1 MVQGSNDYYGATELD
16 VNNVV
21 FVHGSIDP
29 WHAMGRL
36 TDLNENSPAII
47 IPGKLTYRV
56 SRKILVYVFIGQS
69 KPNQLNEVIVPM
81 ILGTS
86 HCVDMYANEPG
97 DPKELV
103 DARARIGELVGKW
116 INEAN

>member
-1 MVQGSNDYYGATELD
+1 MVFSSLK
-16 VNNVV
+16 V
-21 FVHGSIDP
+21 F
-29 WHAMGRL
+29 L
-36 TDLNENSPAII
+36 
-47 IPGKLTYRV
+47 KYF
-56 SRKILVYVFIGQS
+56 KIYPCL
-69 KPNQLNEVIVPM
+69 PNQLHAIIGST

-116 INEAN
+116 VNEAS

>member
-1 MVQGSNDYYGATELD
+1 
-16 VNNVV
+16 
-21 FVHGSIDP
+21 
-29 WHAMGRL
+29 
-36 TDLNENSPAII
+36 
-47 IPGKLTYRV
+47 
-56 SRKILVYVFIGQS
+56 
-69 KPNQLNEVIVPM
+69 M

-116 INEAN
+116 VNEAN

>member
-1 MVQGSNDYYGATELD
+1 M
-16 VNNVV
+16 
-21 FVHGSIDP
+21 
-29 WHAMGRL
+29 RL
-36 TDLNENSPAII
+36 N
-47 IPGKLTYRV
+47 
-56 SRKILVYVFIGQS
+56 QS
-69 KPNQLNEVIVPM
+69 KLNQLYKIIVLM